1 MAASKKVIEMAEIA
15 AKAIADKLG
24 TDIVAIDMT
33 EQLVLSELFLIAT
46 GQNERQIEAIV
57 DEVVEKLAEAGE
69 KPLRREGSGGW
80 VLLDYSDLVVHIQ
93 SKELRNYY
101 MLERLWNDCPRI
113 ELKVS
118 EAR

>member
-57 DEVVEKLAEAGE
+57 DEVVEKLAETGE

>member
-101 MLERLWNDCPRI
+101 MLERL
-113 ELKVS
+113 
-118 EAR
+118 